1 MNFKRNML
9 YNRYANVH
17 QISMFSSVLT
27 EVAFFNRM
35 NKNEATVLPHLLLHC
50 GFSLVWKF
58 NLPEVSKFFVKLYN
72 PQ

>member
-50 GFSLVWKF
+50 GFSLV
-58 NLPEVSKFFVKLYN
+58 
-72 PQ
+72 

>member
-1 MNFKRNML
+1 MYANSLKKTFLYEIYYFGMNFKRNML

-50 GFSLVWKF
+50 GFSLV
-58 NLPEVSKFFVKLYN
+58 
-72 PQ
+72 